1 MWAMCNVNNRYD
13 YNTNATIF
21 SSNKTFLYYIYMYY
35 ETETYV
41 SCLKLSPR
49 LIGLNPLRA
58 NATLFKY
65 QRHGELPTQ
74 TLQ

>member
-1 MWAMCNVNNRYD
+1 MINNKYD
-13 YNTNATIF
+13 YNTNTTIF
-21 SSNKTFLYYIYMYY
+21 SSNKKFLYYIYMYY

-41 SCLKLSPR
+41 CLKLSPR
-49 LIGLNPLRA
+49 LVGLNPLRA

-65 QRHGELPTQ
+65 QRHGELPIQ